1 MDQKKFEKLI
11 DLIIN
16 ENEDQARE
24 LFHEIVVEKSRHI
37 YESIM
42 DEEMMADGEGHGMH
56 GQVGDLIDEI
66 SVEEEGMYEADEEM
80 EMDMEV
86 DGPEGEIE
94 AGEVFPVPNQMSD
107 VSDSDDDDLEARV
120 ERAEDKLDTIMA
132 EFERIMGKDSDEE
145 DMDVEVEDEDEEEE
159 DFDDEEEEEEE
170 DTEEEDEDEDEV
182 MEAVQLQK
190 VSVHHGDNGS
200 QTRSTVAANSGA
212 KGMDS
217 KPVRFSGHNESV
229 PNGPKA
235 PSNAY
240 TKGETEVKGARSFKN
255 VPGGKAK
262 VDLSAAPKP
271 VTKDASA
278 YRKSPVAK
286 G

>member
-56 GQVGDLIDEI
+56 GQVGDLMDEI
-66 SVEEEGMYEADEEM
+66 SVEEEGMYEADGEM

-145 DMDVEVEDEDEEEE
+145 DMDVEVDDEDEEEE

-170 DTEEEDEDEDEV
+170 EDTEDEDEV

-190 VSVHHGDNGS
+190 VAVHHGDNGS

-217 KPVRFSGHNESV
+217 KPVKFSGHNEAV

-235 PSNAY
+235 PSNSY
-240 TKGETEVKGARSFKN
+240 TKGEKEVPGAGSFKN
-255 VPGGKAK
+255 VPGGKAR
-262 VDLSAAPKP
+262 VALNAAPKP